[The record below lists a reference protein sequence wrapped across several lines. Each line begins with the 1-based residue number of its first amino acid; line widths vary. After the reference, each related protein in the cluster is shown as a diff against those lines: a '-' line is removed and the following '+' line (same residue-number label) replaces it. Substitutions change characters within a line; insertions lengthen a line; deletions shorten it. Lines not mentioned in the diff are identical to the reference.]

1 MIFTQPDRHLFAAP
15 GKQIIKDSFGIMFYC
30 GPAIDEYFLKFIGEC
45 LQWNFDYKQFDGCL
59 KFKTNEQ
66 STRGTVADGNKKT
79 WAFKIAVPESGIKP
93 KSSDFATSGSAW

>member
-1 MIFTQPDRHLFAAP
+1 MKFTQPDRHLFAAP
-15 GKQIIKDSFGIMFYC
+15 GKQIIKGSFGIMFYC

-45 LQWNFDYKQFDGCL
+45 LQWNFDYKQFDGFL

-93 KSSDFATSGSAW
+93 KSSDFVTSGSAW